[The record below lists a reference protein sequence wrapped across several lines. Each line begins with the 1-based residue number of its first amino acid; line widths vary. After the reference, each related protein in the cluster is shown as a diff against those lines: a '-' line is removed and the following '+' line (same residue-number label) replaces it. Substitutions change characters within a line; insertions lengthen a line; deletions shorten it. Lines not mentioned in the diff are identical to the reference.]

1 MEWNIVC
8 ENKLLSYVWKKAGG
22 MMYSLQELECK
33 CNELKFYNEKIKA
46 ENKELRKEVTCHKE
60 KIYQKVQLIS
70 YLNGRVDGLEF
81 PISKE
86 KRNAELQS

>member
-1 MEWNIVC
+1 MVD
-8 ENKLLSYVWKKAGG
+8 
-22 MMYSLQELECK
+22 LQELECK
-33 CNELKFYNEKIKA
+33 CAELKYYNDKIKA
-46 ENKELRKEVTCHKE
+46 ENEELRKEVTCLKE
-60 KIYQKVQLIS
+60 KINQKDQLIS

>member
-1 MEWNIVC
+1 
-8 ENKLLSYVWKKAGG
+8 
-22 MMYSLQELECK
+22 MYSLQELECK
-33 CNELKFYNEKIKA
+33 CNELKFYNDKIKA
-46 ENKELRKEVTCHKE
+46 ENEELRKEVTRLKE
-60 KIYQKVQLIS
+60 KISQKDQIIS

>member
-1 MEWNIVC
+1 
-8 ENKLLSYVWKKAGG
+8 

-33 CNELKFYNEKIKA
+33 CNELKFYNDKIKA
-46 ENKELRKEVTCHKE
+46 ENKELIKEVTCLKE
-60 KIYQKVQLIS
+60 KINQKDQLIS

-86 KRNAELQS
+86 KGNVELQS